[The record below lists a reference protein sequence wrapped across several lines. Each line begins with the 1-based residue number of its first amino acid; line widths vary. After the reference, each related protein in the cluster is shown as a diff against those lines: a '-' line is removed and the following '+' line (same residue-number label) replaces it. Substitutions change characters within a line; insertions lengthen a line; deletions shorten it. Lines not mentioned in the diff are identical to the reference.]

1 MMRLREIATWPIVL
15 YQKTLSYDH
24 GPMKRIY
31 PLGFCPY
38 HPTCSE
44 YGRLAILKH
53 GIFFGI
59 LKAIWRIVRCHPW
72 TKGGI
77 DKP

>member
-1 MMRLREIATWPIVL
+1 MIRLRDIATWPIVL

-24 GPMKRIY
+24 GPMRHLF

-38 HPTCSE
+38 YPTCSE
-44 YGRLAILKH
+44 YGRQAILKH
-53 GIFFGI
+53 GIIVGI
-59 LKAIWRIVRCHPW
+59 LKGIWRIVRCHPW